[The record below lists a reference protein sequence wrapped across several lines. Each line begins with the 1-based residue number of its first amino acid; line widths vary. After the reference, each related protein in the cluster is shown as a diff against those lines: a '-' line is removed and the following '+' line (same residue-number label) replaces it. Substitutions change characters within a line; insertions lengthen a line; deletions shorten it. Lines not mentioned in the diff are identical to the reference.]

1 MRRLY
6 QVLRLMTASSHRR
19 PLLVAFL
26 KFGGLSGLGWLA
38 DACILLALVGLL
50 GMAPFAANFVSSSI
64 AALSV
69 FLLSR
74 ELVFHKAAGRTGLR
88 VAAYLAYVLLVIA
101 AASTGVQLLTAW
113 LRELAEAHRVAASA
127 TALAGVA
134 KVLVTP
140 PQLVLNFLVSR
151 VMSERE
157 VERRRAVQG

>member
-1 MRRLY
+1 MPLLPDR
-6 QVLRLMTASSHRR
+6 AR

-38 DACILLALVGLL
+38 DACILLALVGFL
-50 GMAPFAANFVSSSI
+50 GIAPFAANFVSSSI

-74 ELVFHKAAGRTGLR
+74 ELVFDKAAGRAGLR
-88 VAAYLAYVLLVIA
+88 AAAYLAYVLVVIA
-101 AASTGVQLLTAW
+101 VASVGVQVITAW
-113 LRELAEAHRVAASA
+113 LRELAEAQGWAMSAAMA
-127 TALAGVA
+127 AGAA

-151 VMSERE
+151 FMSER
-157 VERRRAVQG
+157 RAGDRHALHG

>member
-1 MRRLY
+1 
-6 QVLRLMTASSHRR
+6 MTVSSHRIR
-19 PLLVAFL
+19 PLLVSFL

-50 GMAPFAANFVSSSI
+50 GMAPFAANFISSSI

-101 AASTGVQLLTAW
+101 VASTGVQLLTAW
-113 LRELAEAHRVAASA
+113 LRGLAEAHGVGASA

-151 VMSERE
+151 AMSERE
-157 VERRRAVQG
+157 VRRRRALPG